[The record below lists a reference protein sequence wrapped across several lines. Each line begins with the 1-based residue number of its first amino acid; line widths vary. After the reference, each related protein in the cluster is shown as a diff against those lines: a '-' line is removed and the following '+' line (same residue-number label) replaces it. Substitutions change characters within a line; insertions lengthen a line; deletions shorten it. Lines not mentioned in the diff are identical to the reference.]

1 MCRCI
6 SDCFGKPRKARH
18 VRSNRTRPSREGS
31 RLLANGSRSM
41 SRQSSQNI
49 PSQASDKSINSD
61 RSSSSTLGRRSQRIV
76 SVDDMI
82 DQRISELRL
91 PGLEGRTSKPKKT
104 VSKNWKIVQEHT
116 IETNVVNTIKS
127 EQEKRPSKKESS
139 EEKLRQTREMR
150 KMLKD
155 RKVSNTSLHSRLTT
169 TDRNSVALDGSD
181 ALQEDSVLEDLCETT
196 GVESRNNVSKLRYD
210 YYFHCHYT
218 EITLYTSAQKTSS
231 TFSVM

>member
-1 MCRCI
+1 M
-6 SDCFGKPRKARH
+6 
-18 VRSNRTRPSREGS
+18 
-31 RLLANGSRSM
+31 
-41 SRQSSQNI
+41 
-49 PSQASDKSINSD
+49 
-61 RSSSSTLGRRSQRIV
+61 

-91 PGLEGRTSKPKKT
+91 PGLEGNLEHHELLPYKLDFTGRTSKPKKT

-116 IETNVVNTIKS
+116 IETNVVNTIKN

-139 EEKLRQTREMR
+139 EEKLRRTREMR

-196 GVESRNNVSKLRYD
+196 GVESRNNVSTLR
-210 YYFHCHYT
+210 
-218 EITLYTSAQKTSS
+218 
-231 TFSVM
+231 